1 MILRIAIIEVVG
13 AIIIAS
19 ISGSGG
25 IQIGQNVG
33 KQRQQEQ
40 DQNSIA
46 QLNEE
51 KQSLEAELENA
62 NCEIEEL
69 KNQQLNSAEAAKME
83 TQNLK
88 AELEESD
95 NRVAEL
101 EENIKELST
110 QLNSKIVTTF
120 ENIPVYLEGLRISQ
134 EGDNSVA
141 LVNGGIYY
149 HENLVKTILENYNKS
164 YEYSENKIDITT
176 NIDDSSFLVSKAEI
190 YEIDGSVSM
199 SSGIRQD
206 INGNEFSGILFSG
219 NGKVSVLLNE
229 KYTKLKGIVHVAK
242 ESINDRDC
250 RVIIYKADKYGNT
263 TQVHESKDLTKLSG
277 IDDFSNGCD
286 IEGAVVLTIESHSAY
301 GNCCLISDIP
311 ENTEVVHDKAL
322 SFEKGN
328 ETDLQKK
335 LQMLLDDENLV
346 RKYKK
351 EAAPYIL
358 DRYNWDIVVDQM
370 LRVYAGDVV
379 DYNTVLQERESR
391 NGVIQSK

>member
-95 NRVAEL
+95 NRVAEF

-301 GNCCLISDIP
+301 GNC
-311 ENTEVVHDKAL
+311 
-322 SFEKGN
+322 
-328 ETDLQKK
+328 
-335 LQMLLDDENLV
+335 M
-346 RKYKK
+346 
-351 EAAPYIL
+351 
-358 DRYNWDIVVDQM
+358 
-370 LRVYAGDVV
+370 DVV
-379 DYNTVLQERESR
+379 IKDAYLYND
-391 NGVIQSK
+391 